1 LRAAKLIAQR
11 RRTVHLKVAI
21 KRRTLPAMW
30 GTRAPSRQ
38 IDADRASPGMMT
50 RMSEGDNADVGRA
63 PICPSCGVTALPAE
77 TSNVIDSGF
86 VCENPDCDAFGDAV
100 ES

>member
-1 LRAAKLIAQR
+1 MHRLDDDQ
-11 RRTVHLKVAI
+11 TP
-21 KRRTLPAMW
+21 KRRP
-30 GTRAPSRQ
+30 TRVRES
-38 IDADRASPGMMT
+38 GMMT
-50 RMSEGDNADVGRA
+50 RMSEGDHADVGRA

>member
-1 LRAAKLIAQR
+1 MLTRCAAR
-11 RRTVHLKVAI
+11 
-21 KRRTLPAMW
+21 
-30 GTRAPSRQ
+30 
-38 IDADRASPGMMT
+38 MT
-50 RMSEGDNADVGRA
+50 SMSEYENADIGRA

>member
-1 LRAAKLIAQR
+1 LSWDDDGVRE
-11 RRTVHLKVAI
+11 
-21 KRRTLPAMW
+21 
-30 GTRAPSRQ
+30 GD
-38 IDADRASPGMMT
+38 DADI
-50 RMSEGDNADVGRA
+50 ERA

-100 ES
+100 EL